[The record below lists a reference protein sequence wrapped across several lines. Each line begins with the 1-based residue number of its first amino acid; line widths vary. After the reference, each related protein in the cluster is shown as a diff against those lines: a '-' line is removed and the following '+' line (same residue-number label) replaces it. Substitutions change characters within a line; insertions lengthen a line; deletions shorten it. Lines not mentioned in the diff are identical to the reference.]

1 MAIDKLI
8 PQYLNSDADQKLIKS
23 VEMADALN
31 VLVSNNDQGTAGVIK
46 NVKGTEVVN
55 PKLAS
60 DAFPAGENRTV
71 GSVSNEKNKE
81 IIFLVWNENND
92 HGIYRMDTTDG
103 RYSKVFQD
111 SVLNLSKLKHITC
124 SVVVNENEDTLFYW
138 TDNSNPPMKVNINR
152 LTRGEYPNSLYN
164 GTNEEKLLSL
174 TVAKQPPL
182 KAPSFNF
189 INNPDIRK
197 NNLYKKSFQFAY
209 QYKYIDG
216 ELSALSP
223 YSPVTASVTQLQDG
237 LIENST
243 KEFYNQLNIFV
254 RNTVADVKEIIVYS
268 KSIVSDTFYEIAK
281 IDNNETTNATTIA
294 FTDDKISR
302 ALPID
307 AQNKTY
313 DNVPQT
319 AKAQA
324 IVNNRLMYANYKEGY
339 ENTDVDAA
347 LDPVYHKVP
356 EIYTITVSHEGTSDV
371 VLESSNFPE
380 FNIDFSEV
388 PLTLTPN
395 DRVFLEFSIVP
406 DQLSVFES
414 ATNGFGDIIVNVL
427 EPTNQNVEKITLN
440 SSDGPKIKLSP
451 QGISVS
457 KLFSFTQ
464 STSRAAFITTVSNFL
479 VNNYHESV
487 ISAPYLDVDYSTFNK
502 EVAAGNNN
510 SAKTWYSG
518 VSYFT
523 FPTTSTTTTSL
534 VINIRFSGAE
544 LFVKD
549 LEMKHGNWFT
559 EPFNGYKVVEVINS
573 ESLTI
578 GGQAPFSKFPISAS
592 VLATSTATYRTTIVA
607 GNASFGGKTTG
618 SKTFKAGSDHSF
630 GIVYMDDRGRT
641 GGVNKLDDT
650 FVKNVSDRDYKG
662 RSEVD
667 IRVKNTAPTWAKKW
681 MPVYGGNAS
690 MTDYIQYTS
699 GEAYANYDSQQLQG
713 STLGKR
719 IYVSMS
725 TLEGTETSFK
735 EQTGA
740 DLEYKFNN
748 GDTLRIIKYK
758 DSAGTTVYPS
768 DYVFDVVDYKYF
780 SVDEARLFLN
790 RTGNETAAGWF
801 LILNSENHEGFDVNK
816 VVANADLWSNETV
829 IEIQKPAKEVTEKA
843 YYGLGKTYDIV
854 NGVHEGD
861 RIVSSQPSATLV
873 IDGVGGITSADRLYV
888 GDTVDVS
895 GTIITIQTVRVEL
908 NGTYSYTY
916 KGVVSSTSGAFL
928 IGNYQNG
935 VATISQGDSYH
946 RVRKIR
952 LSDSYDYNELPK
964 KLKENR
970 FAYSGGYVEDL
981 SISDFFSSKSYTK
994 GKPYAHIPNAKTV
1007 HRRSSITYSDAFAVD
1022 TDVLAFS
1029 SFNLSLVNY
1038 KDLAIGY
1045 GNINSIIN
1053 RGDSLTIIQES
1064 KASQVAVSR
1073 NVIQY
1078 ASGDAGVSISTDVL
1092 GPETY
1097 YSGDFGTSNP
1107 ESVIERFGVV
1117 YYVDVKAAKVIRLS
1131 ADGITAISDK
1141 GVESYLET
1149 KFKNLGYVTNRVIA
1163 IGGFDPDNKEYLLTV
1178 EPVYNTDI
1186 TVDSSV
1192 YTTPTGDDGAVLT
1205 NGIYYTSSTIIWN
1218 TWGNLW
1224 NTYCGNWEDVGN
1236 GVIFVDSM
1244 FAPQSVI
1251 VDASFIGST
1260 ATINILITNA
1270 AYGFSA
1276 IGTINLGTGEITFP
1290 AATCEGNSFTA
1301 GTPVQKEPGFTL
1313 AYKHNDKVWS
1323 SRYSFMPSMYVHV
1336 NNELYSFFNN
1346 SGGLMWKHNSND
1358 TRNNFY
1364 GTQYQSVINVVSN
1377 ENPSMVKIFKAVGL
1391 EGDVSASAVF
1401 KTSTQ
1406 NTTNT
1411 FADFIEREG
1420 NQYAAIPRDSLNSTG
1435 HKIYLGKVAVL
1446 DPLKPGT
1453 VEFTTP
1459 INRIPFVVGD
1469 FLKTATG
1476 TTLNITGMTISG
1488 ITDRKTIECTTSIS
1502 NIVVGDDIYVEHNSL
1517 VDGDTMRGVHLGVE
1531 LTLANTDAFELH
1543 AVSIHYDRSRLHNDR
1558 VN

>member
-223 YSPVTASVTQLQDG
+223 YSPVTASITQLQDG

-243 KEFYNQLNIFV
+243 EEFYNQLNIFV

-347 LDPVYHKVP
+347 LDPVYHNVP
-356 EIYTITVSHEGTSDV
+356 EIYTITVSHNGTNDV
-371 VLESSNFPE
+371 VNDEDQTPQFS
-380 FNIDFSEV
+380 IDFSSLPSTITSNE
-388 PLTLTPN
+388 
-395 DRVFLEFSIVP
+395 RVFLEFSIVT
-406 DQLSVFES
+406 DSLLVDRTGQY
-414 ATNGFGDIIVNVL
+414 GFIKVDIL
-427 EPTNQNVEKITLN
+427 DPENQNVEEVELYIGT
-440 SSDGPKIKLSP
+440 SAASIVLSP
-451 QGISVS
+451 QGIVVS
-457 KLFSFTQ
+457 KLFSFNQT
-464 STSRAAFITTVSNFL
+464 TSRADLITAVSSYLSSDFF
-479 VNNYHESV
+479 ESV
-487 ISAPYLDVDYSTFNK
+487 ISAPSKATKYSTLNWIRY
-502 EVAAGNNN
+502 NNVN
-510 SAKTWYSG
+510 YADTARTWYSG
-518 VSYFT
+518 ISFFSFT
-523 FPTTSTTTTSL
+523 AESQTATEL
-534 VINIRFSGAE
+534 VVQLRFSGAE
-544 LFVKD
+544 LFVKK
-549 LEMKHGNWFT
+549 LEIKFGNWFSSQ
-559 EPFNGYKVVEVINS
+559 FNGLKPVDVINS
-573 ESLTI
+573 SSSIINGQVGYEKFNLTPGAELTGVTI
-578 GGQAPFSKFPISAS
+578 YKN
-592 VLATSTATYRTTIVA
+592 TIVA

-618 SKTFKAGSDHSF
+618 SKTFKSGSNHSL
-630 GIVYMDDRGRT
+630 GVIYMDDRGRT
-641 GGVNKLDDT
+641 SGVNELDDV
-650 FVKNVSDRDYKG
+650 FIQSISDRDYKG
-662 RSEVD
+662 RAEID
-667 IRVKNTAPTWAKKW
+667 IRVKNTAPAWAKKW
-681 MPVYGGNAS
+681 MPVYGGNS
-690 MTDYIQYTS
+690 SFTDYIQYTS
-699 GEAYANYDSQQLQG
+699 GEAYANYESGEIQG
-713 STLGKR
+713 ASLGRR

-740 DLEYKFNN
+740 DLEYKFNT
-748 GDTLRIIKYK
+748 GDTLRIISYK
-758 DSAGTTVYPS
+758 GATETVYPS

-780 SVDEARLFLN
+780 TKDEAKLFLN
-790 RTGNETAAGWF
+790 KTGSETAAGWF
-801 LILNSENHEGFDVNK
+801 LILNSEEHEGFNVK
-816 VVANADLWSNETV
+816 RVSANSDLWSDETV

-952 LSDSYDYNELPK
+952 LSDSYDYSKLPK

-970 FAYSGGYVEDL
+970 FAYSGAYVEDL
-981 SISDFFSSKSYTK
+981 SISDFFSSKGYTK

-1078 ASGDAGVSISTDVL
+1078 ASGDTGVSISTDVL

-1131 ADGITAISDK
+1131 ADGITTISDK

-1149 KFKNLGYVTNRVIA
+1149 KFKNLGSVTNRVIA

-1178 EPVYNTDI
+1178 EPVYNTDL

-1290 AATCEGNSFTA
+1290 ATTCEGSSFTA

-1313 AYKHNDKVWS
+1313 AYKHNDKVWG

-1446 DPLKPGT
+1446 DPQKPGT